1 MSVDHVMHITAECE
15 YSQYPQVSGGREVR
29 SRTTMYTELKRD
41 DSFLAPLELASSL
54 AGYGSTLSHPEHTI
68 LFERG
73 QKARGLFLLRTGS
86 VRLSV
91 PGALDR
97 SVGPGSLLG
106 VPGTLSKGIYSLSA
120 ELLEE
125 SQVLFVPSERVA
137 ALMTEHPELGFQM
150 VQLLSREIQ
159 ALRQRIGELQ
169 NTTPLP

>member
-1 MSVDHVMHITAECE
+1 MSACYVTDITAPCA
-15 YSQYPQVSGGREVR
+15 
-29 SRTTMYTELKRD
+29 MTELRWTHVAVDRGIRMPEQPLKRD
-41 DSFLAPLELASSL
+41 DSFLAPPELAAAL
-54 AGYGSTLSHPEHTI
+54 QPYGSVLSHPGGLH

-73 QKARGLFLLRTGS
+73 QKAYGLFLLRTGS

-97 SVGPGSLLG
+97 SVGPGALLG

-120 ELLEE
+120 ELLED

-137 ALMTEHPELGFQM
+137 QLMTEHPEIGFMM

-159 ALRQRIGELQ
+159 ALRQRIGEL
-169 NTTPLP
+169 NNVTLP

>member
-1 MSVDHVMHITAECE
+1 MQD
-15 YSQYPQVSGGREVR
+15 Q
-29 SRTTMYTELKRD
+29 LKRD
-41 DSFLAPLELASSL
+41 DSFLATRELAAAL
-54 AGYGSTLSHPEHTI
+54 EPYGSVLSHPRGLR

-73 QKARGLFLLRTGS
+73 QKAYGLFLLRSGS

-120 ELLEE
+120 ELLED
-125 SQVLFVPSERVA
+125 SQVLFVPSERVSQ
-137 ALMTEHPELGFQM
+137 LMIEHPEIGFQM

-159 ALRQRIGELQ
+159 ALRHRIGEL
-169 NTTPLP
+169 NSNVTLP